1 MKRLLFVLFAAAFL
15 APAAFAKGPS
25 EASISGP
32 GLDKTIVLAG
42 IGDSSDL
49 TQDTGFFPAVF
60 GQSPDPMLPG
70 RPSGELGPEF
80 TIRYVVPGGNST
92 SFRLTQE
99 LYPYAAGGAL
109 TYMKPGQPIFGADH
123 ERRLVPRRG
132 CAQADARPGR
142 LPGVGT
148 ARGGNRLDA
157 VPDLAARRPR
167 RGRAGRRVRARGPA
181 NEDGST
187 RIGGA

>member
-42 IGDSSDL
+42 MGDSSDL

-70 RPSGELGPEF
+70 KPSGELGPSS
-80 TIRYVVPGGNST
+80 RSAT
-92 SFRLTQE
+92 SSRAGTRPRFRLTQE
-99 LYPYAAGGAL
+99 LYPYAAGGGP

-132 CAQADARPGR
+132 RAQADARPGR
-142 LPGVGT
+142 FPGDGD
-148 ARGGNRLDA
+148 RLRREPTGRRSRPGCSSLSEA
-157 VPDLAARRPR
+157 VVLAAASVLAVRRTR
-167 RGRAGRRVRARGPA
+167 TAAPA
-181 NEDGST
+181 
-187 RIGGA
+187 